1 MELSEQ
7 KLSLIER
14 LMRVRSQQT
23 LAQVEEI
30 LIRAEMESR
39 ALESMA
45 AIENKDIVTL
55 DEFTQSNQTWLKKR
69 NSK

>member
-1 MELSEQ
+1 
-7 KLSLIER
+7 
-14 LMRVRSQQT
+14 

-30 LIRAEMESR
+30 LIHAEMESR
-39 ALESMA
+39 ALESMS

-55 DEFTQSNQTWLKKR
+55 DIFTQSNQAWLKKR